1 MEEYL
6 EISWLSNLQVVL
18 FHNIHIYPENR
29 KHYVPGSWS
38 TSSSSTTTSDV
49 EHTMLRPLSP
59 SLPVIDKKSIW
70 TDDFLLSSRQKQI
83 VSNTHPPTISL
94 RSRLFVVSIVHSMN
108 TGHCCNPGIV
118 RRGNRELV
126 CPGHATKHRTKYSG
140 LKWAEQ
146 ILELIVGSHL
156 ARLVFTNSIHFLL
169 LFFASTLWSLENGIL
184 CSVIPFWASGT
195 FVQPPAIHLYG
206 IINYVVFSWPK
217 RRLVRTA

>member
-6 EISWLSNLQVVL
+6 EISWLSNLQVLL

-29 KHYVPGSWS
+29 KHDVPGSWS

-49 EHTMLRPLSP
+49 EHDASP
-59 SLPVIDKKSIW
+59 IISFVTCNRQEKNMDWRFFIIIETKKNCFKYS
-70 TDDFLLSSRQKQI
+70 
-83 VSNTHPPTISL
+83 PPTMSL
-94 RSRLFVVSIVHSMN
+94 RSRLFVVSTVHSMN
-108 TGHCCNPGIV
+108 TGHCCNPSIV

-126 CPGHATKHRTKYSG
+126 CPGNAAKHRTKSSG

-169 LFFASTLWSLENGIL
+169 LFFASTLWSLENEIL
-184 CSVIPFWASGT
+184 CSAIPFWASGT
-195 FVQPPAIHLYG
+195 FEQPPATHLYG
-206 IINYVVFSWPK
+206 IITYVVFSWPK